1 MTNGLILFIFEL
13 FSASWLG
20 GKRMGHLIEFAW
32 PIRVYYE
39 DTDAG
44 GVVYHARYLHF
55 LERARTEWLRTFGVE
70 QDRMIAEQGLVFLV
84 ARLAIDY
91 LRPARF
97 NQELRATVT
106 ASAAGGVRL
115 PLRQEIR
122 DLSGTVYCR
131 AEVIIVCARASD
143 LKPVRLPRFLTEE
156 WSHGHP

>member
-1 MTNGLILFIFEL
+1 
-13 FSASWLG
+13 
-20 GKRMGHLIEFAW
+20 MGHLTEFAW

-70 QDRMIAEQGLVFLV
+70 QDHMIAEQGLVFLV

-97 NQELRATVT
+97 NQVLRATV
-106 ASAAGGVRL
+106 ASAAAASRVRL
-115 PLRQEIR
+115 SLQQEVR